1 MKEIIGK
8 QKQKSSSL
16 PKAIKTKQGN
26 TKEKR
31 HCKRILQIFHQC
43 RHYTWEQ
50 DSSSYR
56 IALESKIPVVT
67 KDLGE
72 YLLQCN
78 ASIEHKELSFQELEN
93 EFKTLKLNKAI
104 GSDGLSGNIIMDV
117 YDSIKVILFKIFK
130 VSLEEAVFPEK
141 LKIAKTIPFFKKGGK
156 ENIENYRPISIFPI
170 FPKCLNVLCIIICM
184 NIS

>member
-16 PKAIKTKQGN
+16 PKAIKTKQEN
-26 TKEKR
+26 TKKKR
-31 HCKRILQIFHQC
+31 NCKRIQQIFRQC
-43 RHYTWEQ
+43 RHYTCEQ

-78 ASIEHKELSFQELEN
+78 ASIEHKELPFQELEN

-117 YDSIKVILFKIFK
+117 YDSIKMILFKILRYLLKKQSFLKNLKQQKLFHFLKK
-130 VSLEEAVFPEK
+130 VAK
-141 LKIAKTIPFFKKGGK
+141 KILKTTDQFLFFQFFQ
-156 ENIENYRPISIFPI
+156 SA
-170 FPKCLNVLCIIICM
+170 
-184 NIS
+184 